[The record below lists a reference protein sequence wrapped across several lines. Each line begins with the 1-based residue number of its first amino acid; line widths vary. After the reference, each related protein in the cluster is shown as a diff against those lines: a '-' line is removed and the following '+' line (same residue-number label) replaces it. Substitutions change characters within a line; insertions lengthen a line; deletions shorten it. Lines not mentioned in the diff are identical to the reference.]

1 MTSEATMVVT
11 DSQQMVRFVLLLK
24 TKRILEEEWNPFPV
38 AVRQSHTRPIREM
51 NTAMKSLNWKLNGGK
66 GSNVLSM
73 CIWCY

>member
-38 AVRQSHTRPIREM
+38 AVRQSHTRPIKRDEC
-51 NTAMKSLNWKLNGGK
+51 
-66 GSNVLSM
+66 SNEITELKT
-73 CIWCY
+73 